1 MSNFNT
7 YENTKLNDGPIPTP
21 GGGGSA
27 GIIAGGNIVLILFT
41 FTFIVLNFILR
52 RLKIS
57 KPKIN
62 QEPLLSDSNSNNDK
76 DHEKN
81 VSAEHTNEGT
91 RNENS
96 QENKDERKWYETEF
110 TEIEHIQFLVLFWF
124 SNTCL
129 FDVGGKVVL
138 IISFTI
144 YSINTILHIIF
155 EYKSLYQSC
164 RYYMNI
170 ANLVLVVTIGMAGII
185 EAIMM
190 VAR

>member
-81 VSAEHTNEGT
+81 VSA
-91 RNENS
+91 
-96 QENKDERKWYETEF
+96 
-110 TEIEHIQFLVLFWF
+110 
-124 SNTCL
+124 
-129 FDVGGKVVL
+129 
-138 IISFTI
+138 
-144 YSINTILHIIF
+144 
-155 EYKSLYQSC
+155 
-164 RYYMNI
+164 
-170 ANLVLVVTIGMAGII
+170 
-185 EAIMM
+185 
-190 VAR
+190 